1 MADGTPEKE
10 KGFDPE
16 RPPAQ
21 SSGAMAKVRFLPS
34 GFELDVAPGTE
45 LVDVCDEHPETE
57 VPFSCRSAS
66 CGTCR
71 CFVREGAEHLSKAED
86 DELDVL
92 EVFGDGD
99 DVRLCCQAK
108 LVGDGPVTLEVVEP
122 E

>member
-1 MADGTPEKE
+1 
-10 KGFDPE
+10 
-16 RPPAQ
+16 
-21 SSGAMAKVRFLPS
+21 MAKVRFLPAAYECEVPA
-34 GFELDVAPGTE
+34 GAA

-71 CFVREGAEHLSKAED
+71 VRVQKGAELLSKAKD

-92 EVFGDGD
+92 EVFGDGK
-99 DVRLCCQAK
+99 DVRLCCQIVIEREGE
-108 LVGDGPVTLEVVEP
+108 LVLDVVEP